1 MKKVSYID
9 SNLFSPK
16 DAWDALSMAEK
27 SEMMK
32 VAVQNGITNLD
43 DIRKE
48 YNEFAEGGYFAKA
61 KSLIKKNEG
70 WMSKPYKDAPE
81 GKSWRSVGY
90 GFNDSGFYDKYPE
103 GISRHYENGIT
114 KAQAEQELSYI
125 LNKADKHLRSIYGKQ
140 WDSFNDNQKAAIM
153 DTYYQ
158 RPASV
163 GKKSAFYNAVK
174 SGKDASKYLGV
185 KGFADRNKKRQSV
198 FGGGAVPMVA
208 DSIDTSLPQ
217 EVALQPI
224 VENIPEFIPLNPQA
238 FNMTLPTYQRPELTF
253 EEPVVQETPVSPYS
267 PEEIER
273 QERAEGLTNLGRF
286 LSYTNPEG
294 TGNSLLDTIGI
305 LTSTPAVSTA
315 VRNNYVP
322 ATTTPYNRG
331 NNMRRGFESTVA
343 YNRMMDATSIPNN
356 PLPEYPFPISYAEG
370 GKIHIKPSHRGRL
383 TELKKRTG
391 KSEAELYKT
400 GGPAV
405 RKMIT
410 FARNARKWK
419 HGLGGNLF
427 DGATEDSQKMDN
439 SYTYLKAFDNVYID
453 KEGNL
458 IDPDVP
464 SGRGTV
470 RLPDLEVIANPIDV
484 GRGKAR
490 RMLENAFIE
499 SNDATATPY
508 TTNSHLNER
517 GIEGAAK
524 AAAWMQDNPT
534 LNNVGMALGAVP
546 LAVAGYPAF
555 MTAGEGAATAL
566 ANPYVDAALT
576 SYFGAHGLQ
585 KLANGEADWSTALE
599 IAPLGRVV
607 KPIYEGVVQ
616 PGMRLFNSPL
626 TGNWTKIGNKEYRLS
641 PNSLGANGSSVEQR
655 IPQITTE
662 NAASMTPEQW
672 TAAQDA
678 AIARGDMVEAQRL
691 RDLHFKVNAPDN
703 KLTTKLYHGTDREW
717 NNYDPTHFSSGSGDL
732 GAWGKGL
739 YLSGYKNVAERYGKN
754 IKSLYAYARNPL
766 EVKPTLGTWYDTPT
780 ENAAYFFNR
789 EKGATKEIKNILKGK
804 DAINKYREI
813 TGDHW
818 ITTHEPYEEVVIPR
832 GEQIKSADAVTYDDN
847 GVRIPL
853 GKRDNFN
860 INDIRY
866 GLLPFGIGLTGYGLW
881 RGNK

>member
-1 MKKVSYID
+1 MKRVSYID

-32 VAVQNGITNLD
+32 IAVQNGITNLD
-43 DIRKE
+43 DIRRE
-48 YNEFAEGGYFAKA
+48 YNEFAEGGKKVTPKTTGGVGYVPPANSNPKAGTLKDIAYRIMSQDSYQGRTLSDIGTAVLESMASQPYYQAYSGSFLENDAPDSTRDLNHLIVYGNTKKQFKPKKLNGFDYKNFLQKNYGVNTVPTYEGHIVLAKQMTVPEEYKPLVEYMADRPNLHYYTSDEDGKHDIIEDKVSPFKSVDDVASYRRSFRKNDKGEAELAAQDLIDYGANYGGKYGFIAGLQGALLNKVINSPVILDQSVPIKYSNNPKDFSQGVGWYNTLQEMVNNNHILQKDKNGDYSYPLVLPELTVLKNKHAGGGYIDKAKA
-61 KSLIKKNEG
+61 LIKKNEG

-198 FGGGAVPMVA
+198 FGGGAVSMIA
-208 DSIDTSLPQ
+208 DNMDTSLPQ

-224 VENIPEFIPLNPQA
+224 IENIPEFIPLNPQA
-238 FNMTLPTYQRPELTF
+238 FNTTLPTYQRPELTF

-273 QERAEGLTNLGRF
+273 QERAEGLANLGRF
-286 LSYTNPEG
+286 LNYTNPEG

-322 ATTTPYNRG
+322 TTTTPYNKG
-331 NNMRRGFESTVA
+331 NNMRRAFESAVA
-343 YNRMMDATSIPNN
+343 FNRMMDATSLQNN
-356 PLPEYPFPISYAEG
+356 PLPEYQFPIGYAEG

-427 DGATEDSQKMDN
+427 E
-439 SYTYLKAFDNVYID
+439 
-453 KEGNL
+453 
-458 IDPDVP
+458 
-464 SGRGTV
+464 
-470 RLPDLEVIANPIDV
+470 
-484 GRGKAR
+484 
-490 RMLENAFIE
+490 
-499 SNDATATPY
+499 
-508 TTNSHLNER
+508 
-517 GIEGAAK
+517 
-524 AAAWMQDNPT
+524 
-534 LNNVGMALGAVP
+534 
-546 LAVAGYPAF
+546 
-555 MTAGEGAATAL
+555 
-566 ANPYVDAALT
+566 
-576 SYFGAHGLQ
+576 
-585 KLANGEADWSTALE
+585 
-599 IAPLGRVV
+599 
-607 KPIYEGVVQ
+607 
-616 PGMRLFNSPL
+616 
-626 TGNWTKIGNKEYRLS
+626 
-641 PNSLGANGSSVEQR
+641 
-655 IPQITTE
+655 
-662 NAASMTPEQW
+662 
-672 TAAQDA
+672 
-678 AIARGDMVEAQRL
+678 
-691 RDLHFKVNAPDN
+691 
-703 KLTTKLYHGTDREW
+703 
-717 NNYDPTHFSSGSGDL
+717 
-732 GAWGKGL
+732 
-739 YLSGYKNVAERYGKN
+739 
-754 IKSLYAYARNPL
+754 
-766 EVKPTLGTWYDTPT
+766 
-780 ENAAYFFNR
+780 
-789 EKGATKEIKNILKGK
+789 
-804 DAINKYREI
+804 
-813 TGDHW
+813 
-818 ITTHEPYEEVVIPR
+818 
-832 GEQIKSADAVTYDDN
+832 
-847 GVRIPL
+847 
-853 GKRDNFN
+853 
-860 INDIRY
+860 
-866 GLLPFGIGLTGYGLW
+866 
-881 RGNK
+881 